1 MATVAELLRVT
12 DGLTGDSPT
21 RDLEILLG
29 HVLDKSR
36 TWLYTWPESEL
47 DQLQLEQFTLLV
59 QRRQRGEPVAYLT
72 GQRDFWSL
80 SLQVNPSTLIPRP
93 ETETLLEWALQLP
106 LASGARAL
114 DLGTGSGAIALALAS
129 ERPGWDVTGI
139 VSCESA
145 VELARINARANDLER
160 TGFLCSD
167 WFAGL
172 QGRHFELIVSNPPY
186 VDEADPHLQLG
197 DVRFE
202 PSGALVAEK
211 CGIADLAYI
220 VSEAPDYLERGGW
233 LLLEHGFEQGEAVR
247 SLLSRR
253 GFAGIE
259 TRTDLAGLERISG
272 GYLNA
277 Q

>member
-1 MATVAELLRVT
+1 MATVAELLRET
-12 DGLTGDSPT
+12 EGLTEESPT

-29 HVLDKSR
+29 HVLGKSR

-47 DQLQLEQFTLLV
+47 DQFQLEQFTRLV
-59 QRRQRGEPVAYLT
+59 QRRQRGEPVAYLI

-93 ETETLLEWALQLP
+93 ETETLVEWALQLP
-106 LASGARAL
+106 LASQARAL

-129 ERPGWDVTGI
+129 ERPGWDVIG
-139 VSCESA
+139 VDSCESA

-167 WFAGL
+167 WFAAL
-172 QGRHFELIVSNPPY
+172 RGRHFELIVSNPPY
-186 VDEADPHLQLG
+186 VDEADPHLQSG

-202 PSGALVAEK
+202 PSGALVAEN

-220 VSEAPDYLERGGW
+220 VSKAPDYLERGGW

-259 TRTDLAGLERISG
+259 TRTDLAGQERISG

>member
-1 MATVAELLRVT
+1 MATVAELLRLT
-12 DGLTGDSPT
+12 EGLTADSPA

-29 HVLDKSR
+29 HVLGKTR
-36 TWLYTWPESEL
+36 TWLYTWPEFEL
-47 DQLQLEQFTLLV
+47 DELQLEQFTRLL
-59 QRRQRGEPVAYLT
+59 QRRQKGEPVAYLT

-80 SLQVNPSTLIPRP
+80 SLQVDPSTLIPRP
-93 ETETLLEWALQLP
+93 ETETLVEWALQLP
-106 LASGARAL
+106 LPSRVRAL

-129 ERPGWDVTGI
+129 QRPAWDVIGI
-139 VSCESA
+139 DSSEPA
-145 VELARINARANDLER
+145 VELARENARANDLER
-160 TGFLCSD
+160 TTFFCSD
-167 WFAGL
+167 WFAAL
-172 QGRHFELIVSNPPY
+172 PGRRFELIVSNPPY
-186 VDEADPHLQLG
+186 VDEADPHLQRG

-202 PSGALVAEK
+202 PSSALVAGN

-220 VSEAPDYLERGGW
+220 VGEAPNYLESGGW

-247 SLLSRR
+247 SLLYRR

-272 GYLNA
+272 GCLNA